1 MAMDSTRNASMQSK
15 TSVGGIFGERKQGGP
30 QRGQHAPE
38 IKENWKAYQSAQ
50 STSDKFTDSYDQA
63 GIAGEY
69 QRRNQVSPSRKVNV
83 IYNNPQQATVSGP
96 WGNTR
101 QASRT
106 ERFAYKA
113 GKKSAK
119 PVAYL
124 AARVRVTTANAW
136 IGSWAMFWYL
146 SFQMP
151 FAVIGTAGLGMAF
164 AVYSALTEFSETL
177 IGKVVF
183 FIFDGDFL
191 ASKGSKILTAAF
203 KFFGIDFDP
212 VLLFAA
218 PFALVF
224 LLGLFQLILTWFV
237 YSVMRINSLSGKAGG
252 LKGLMFILAG
262 VGYAIPILNMFPLI
276 LLWMAVVWVYP
287 K

>member
-1 MAMDSTRNASMQSK
+1 MDSTRNASMQSK

-146 SFQMP
+146 TFQMP
-151 FAVIGTAGLGMAF
+151 LAVMSAAGLGMAYAAMLAAETITKIPF
-164 AVYSALTEFSETL
+164 IGGAMYEF
-177 IGKVVF
+177 GKIVLQF
-183 FIFDGDFL
+183 SSDIIAG
-191 ASKGSKILTAAF
+191 AF
-203 KFFGIDFDP
+203 KLFGINFDP
-212 VLLFAA
+212 LLLFIT

-224 LLGLFQLILTWFV
+224 LLGLMQLILTWFM
-237 YSVMRINSLSGKAGG
+237 YTAMRIKSLSGTAGG
-252 LKGLMFILAG
+252 LKGLMFIVAG
-262 VGYAIPILNMFPLI
+262 IGYAVPILNLFPLI
-276 LLWMAVVWVYP
+276 FLWMIVVWIHP